1 VSDEQIYI
9 GDPDDPDF
17 EWRGG
22 RSPAGLPRAV
32 TRPLPGAAKLWR
44 ALRPRLQA
52 GELAAVEMAPSTF
65 VALASRRELE
75 TLLDDAFAGAEGPD
89 TLAARA
95 VIRRLDRRTM
105 YYLVASPTPDDGA

>member
-1 VSDEQIYI
+1 VSDETIYI

-17 EWRGG
+17 EWRSD
-22 RSPAGLPRAV
+22 RTKRPLPRAV
-32 TRPLPGAAKLWR
+32 TRPLPGAAKLWK

-52 GELAAVEMAPSTF
+52 GDLAAVEMAPSTF

-75 TLLDDAFAGAEGPD
+75 TLLDDAFEGAEGPD

-95 VIRRLDRRTM
+95 VIRRLDRRVM
-105 YYLVASPTPDDGA
+105 YYLVAAPKPTDEG